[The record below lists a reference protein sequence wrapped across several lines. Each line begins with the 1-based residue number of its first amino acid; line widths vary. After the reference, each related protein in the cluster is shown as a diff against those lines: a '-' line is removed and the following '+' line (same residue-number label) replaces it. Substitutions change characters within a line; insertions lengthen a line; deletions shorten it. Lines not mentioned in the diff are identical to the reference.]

1 MGLKRVSFRGKKFVF
16 LIFSIVLM
24 GCQTTVPNIA
34 PDSIAAI
41 NILKD
46 HLDKQKKQI
55 NELEERISSYE
66 ILMIKHSDII
76 DSLSIKEDARDR
88 LKINLDGFQNT
99 SIEKDFI
106 IVLDKLQKKI
116 QVLED
121 RSLYTDSLYFTII
134 KDIVQFEKKISSFI
148 ISVEEIDDISKNEA
162 PFKLPKISLEEYN
175 KKYIDALASFQNS
188 EWESS
193 LAGFNY
199 LIKIDSDHDLA
210 DNSQYWIGEIYY
222 AIKDYNRSI
231 KEFEKVSSFI
241 NSNKLD
247 DAQYKIGL
255 CYTNLGE
262 KNIARKKFSNFLQY
276 FPNSEYSEKVRSYI
290 Q

>member
-1 MGLKRVSFRGKKFVF
+1 M
-16 LIFSIVLM
+16 
-24 GCQTTVPNIA
+24 
-34 PDSIAAI
+34 
-41 NILKD
+41 
-46 HLDKQKKQI
+46 
-55 NELEERISSYE
+55 
-66 ILMIKHSDII
+66 
-76 DSLSIKEDARDR
+76 
-88 LKINLDGFQNT
+88 
-99 SIEKDFI
+99 
-106 IVLDKLQKKI
+106 
-116 QVLED
+116 LED

-148 ISVEEIDDISKNEA
+148 LGVKEIDDISKNET

-193 LAGFNY
+193 LVGFNY

-255 CYTNLGE
+255 CYVNLGK